1 MAEELAGP
9 AFYSYNLTVETKVNI
24 DELIY
29 ILSPQDL
36 PLLHGVGA
44 DGVPLLPKV
53 GLDNTIFYWLE
64 EEVPLPRGTLNE
76 ALDTSETGIDVVTG
90 DAVKFAVGDAIRI
103 DDEIMIVTAID
114 TSTEILTVS
123 RGSASETNTTAATH
137 ASGAEIIGLGTVLI
151 EGSIGS
157 ANYQGRDKYFNYAQI
172 WSKKLQ
178 VCRTEQRIP
187 KYGVPN
193 ELNKQMMNAMQHLA
207 QGIEQSA
214 LYGVRHIVTAT
225 NRRQTGGFDYYTT
238 SNIDSTSEWLTI
250 DNIEEQLQ
258 NAYNAGG
265 SFEYIMAQPY
275 AFQALNNLSG
285 NERVQT
291 VTIDDARR
299 GRQRARVVMTE
310 FGDVQLVRNRW
321 MKKSVSGSAVGE
333 AFGFSRENFIYR
345 VFQPLITEKL
355 AKTDDTDTYMMVTEG
370 GFEVKGQDHMAKW
383 TGLNFSAALPV
394 DLV

>member
-29 ILSPQDL
+29 ILSPKDL

-76 ALDTSETGIDVVTG
+76 ALDSSETGIDVATG
-90 DAVKFAVGDAIRI
+90 DAVKFSVGDAIRI

-114 TSTEILTVS
+114 TSTEVLTVT
-123 RGSASETNTTAATH
+123 RGSAAETNTTAATH
-137 ASGAEIIGLGTVLI
+137 ASGAEIIGLGSVLI

-157 ANYQGRDKYFNYAQI
+157 ANYQGRDKYYNYAQI
-172 WSKKLQ
+172 WSKKIQ
-178 VCRTEQRIP
+178 VSRTEQRIP

-193 ELNKQMMNAMQHLA
+193 ELNKQMLNAMQHLA
-207 QGIEQSA
+207 QGIEQAA
-214 LYGVRHIVTAT
+214 LYGVRHQHASTY
-225 NRRQTGGFDYYTT
+225 RRQTGGFDYYVTT
-238 SNIDSTSEWLTI
+238 NVNSTDPWLTI
-250 DNIEEQLQ
+250 DSIEEQLQ

-265 SFEYIMAQPY
+265 SFEYVMGQPA
-275 AFQALNNLSG
+275 AFAALNNMAG
-285 NERVQT
+285 NERIQT

-299 GRQRARVVMTE
+299 GRQRATVVMTE
-310 FGDVQLVRNRW
+310 FGEVQLVRNRW

-355 AKTDDTDTYMMVTEG
+355 AKTDDTDTYMMVCEG

-383 TGLNFSAALPV
+383 TALDFSAAIPA

>member
-9 AFYSYNLTVETKVNI
+9 AFYSYNLTTETKINI

-29 ILSPQDL
+29 ILSPKDL
-36 PLLHGVGA
+36 PLLHGIGA
-44 DGVPLLPKV
+44 DGVPILPRV
-53 GLDNTIFYWLE
+53 GVDNTIFYWLE

-76 ALDTSETGIDVVTG
+76 ALDGSETGIDVATG

-103 DDEIMIVTAID
+103 DDEIMLVTAID
-114 TSTEILTVS
+114 TTNEVLTVT

-157 ANYQGRDKYFNYAQI
+157 ANFQGRDKYYNYTQI
-172 WSKKLQ
+172 FSKKIQ
-178 VCRTEQRIP
+178 VSRTEQRIP

-193 ELNKQMMNAMQHLA
+193 ELNKQMMNAMQHCS
-207 QGIEQSA
+207 QGIEQAA
-214 LYGVRHIVTAT
+214 LLGVRHEHST
-225 NRRQTGGFDYYTT
+225 NKRRQTGGFDYYVT
-238 SNIDSTSEWLTI
+238 SNVDSTSDWLTI
-250 DNIEEQLQ
+250 DTIEDQLQ
-258 NAYNAGG
+258 NAYNNGG
-265 SFEYIMAQPY
+265 TFEYIMAAPA
-275 AFQALNNLSG
+275 AFTALNNLSG
-285 NERVQT
+285 NERITT

-299 GRQRARVVMTE
+299 GRQRAQLVMTE

-321 MKKSVSGSAVGE
+321 MPKTVGAAGGK

-355 AKTDDTDTYMMVTEG
+355 AKTDDTDTYMMVCEG
-370 GFEVKGQDHMAKW
+370 GFELKGQDHMAKW
-383 TGLNFSAALPV
+383 TNLDFSAAIPA
-394 DLV
+394 DLT

>member
-29 ILSPQDL
+29 ILSPKDL

-44 DGVPLLPKV
+44 DGVPLLPRV
-53 GLDNTIFYWLE
+53 GLDNTVFYWLE
-64 EEVPLPRGTLNE
+64 EEVPLPRAILNE
-76 ALDTSETGIDVVTG
+76 DLDGSETDVTLSTG
-90 DAVKFAVGDAIRI
+90 EAVKFAVGDAIRI
-103 DDEIMIVTAID
+103 DDEVMIVTAIN
-114 TSTEILTVS
+114 TSTEVLTVT
-123 RGSASETNTTAATH
+123 RGSSTETNTDAASHTT
-137 ASGAEIIGLGTVLI
+137 GAEVIGLGTVLV

-157 ANYQGRDKYFNYAQI
+157 ANFQGRDKYSNYAQI
-172 WSKKLQ
+172 WSKKTQ
-178 VCRTEQRIP
+178 VSRTEQRIP

-193 ELNKQMMNAMQHLA
+193 ELNKQMMNAMQHLT
-207 QGIEQSA
+207 QGVEQAA
-214 LYGVRHIVTAT
+214 LYGVKHQHATT
-225 NRRQTGGFDYYTT
+225 NRRQTGGFDHFVTT
-238 SNIDSTSEWLTI
+238 NVNSSDTWLTVES
-250 DNIEEQLQ
+250 IEDMLQL
-258 NAYNAGG
+258 AYNQGG
-265 SFEYIMAQPY
+265 SFEYIMAQPA
-275 AFQALNNLSG
+275 AFGALNNLAG
-285 NERVQT
+285 NERVTT

-355 AKTDDTDTYMMVTEG
+355 AKTDDTDTYMMVCEG

-383 TGLNFSAALPV
+383 TGLDFASAMPV

>member
-1 MAEELAGP
+1 MAEELKGP

-29 ILSPQDL
+29 ILSPNDL

-44 DGVPLLPKV
+44 DGVPLLPRV

-64 EEVPLPRGTLNE
+64 EEVPLPRATLNE
-76 ALDTSETGIDVVTG
+76 DLDGSETDVTLSTG
-90 DAVKFAVGDAIRI
+90 EAVKFAVGDAIRI
-103 DDEIMIVTAID
+103 DDEVMIVTDIN
-114 TSTEILTVS
+114 TSTEVLTVT

-137 ASGAEIIGLGTVLI
+137 TTGAEVIGLGTVLV

-157 ANYQGRDKYFNYAQI
+157 ANFQGRDKFYNYAQI
-172 WSKKLQ
+172 WSKKIQ
-178 VCRTEQRIP
+178 VSRTEQRIP

-207 QGIEQSA
+207 QGIEQAA
-214 LYGVRHIVTAT
+214 LYGVRHQHSTT
-225 NRRQTGGFDYYTT
+225 NRRQTGGFDDFVTT
-238 SNIDSTSEWLTI
+238 NVNSSDTWLTL
-250 DNIEEQLQ
+250 DSIEDMLQL
-258 NAYNAGG
+258 AYNQGG
-265 SFEYIMAQPY
+265 SFEYIMAQPA
-275 AFQALNNLSG
+275 AFAALNNLSG

-291 VTIDDARR
+291 VDITDARR

-355 AKTDDTDTYMMVTEG
+355 AKTDDTDTYMMVCEG

-383 TGLNFSAALPV
+383 TGLDFSAAMPV